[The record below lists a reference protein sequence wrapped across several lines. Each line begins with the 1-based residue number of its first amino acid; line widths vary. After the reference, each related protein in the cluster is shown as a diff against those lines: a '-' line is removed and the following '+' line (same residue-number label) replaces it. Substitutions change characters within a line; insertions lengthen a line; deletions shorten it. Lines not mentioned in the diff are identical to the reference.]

1 MKENYCRTSFAACIL
16 ELASGE
22 RELQLLPAGKFRA
35 HDGRPTDAPA
45 WYIDGALAQRL
56 IVAARARANPFVIDY
71 EHQTIAAEKNGQPAP
86 AAGWWQNANMEWR
99 EGQGLFAVNVEWTD
113 KARAMIAA
121 GEYKFFSPV
130 FKYDKQT
137 GAVTAILMGA
147 ITNYPAIDGME
158 ALAARAAARF
168 STLPE
173 QGSKE
178 DEISAEELAVCH
190 SMGLE
195 QDEYIRSRAAS
206 RKNDSAISIATTR
219 GGQPDR
225 DGESGLSAEEL
236 FVCRSMGLPPHE
248 YKKNRAR

>member
-1 MKENYCRTSFAACIL
+1 MTDNCCHASFAACIL

-45 WYIDGALAQRL
+45 WYIDAALAQRL
-56 IVAARARANPFVIDY
+56 IAAARARANPLVIDY
-71 EHQTIAAEKNGQPAP
+71 EHQTLNAEKNGQTAP
-86 AAGWWQNANMEWR
+86 AAGWWDAKNMVWR
-99 EGQGLFAVNVEWTD
+99 EGQGLFITDVTWTE
-113 KARAMIAA
+113 KASAMIAA

-147 ITNYPAIDGME
+147 LTNYPAIDGME
-158 ALAARAAARF
+158 ALAARVAARF
-168 STLPE
+168 STQQE

-178 DEISAEELAVCH
+178 GEISAEELAVCH
-190 SMGLE
+190 LMGLE

-206 RKNDSAISIATTR
+206 RKHDSAIGLATTR
-219 GGQPDR
+219 GGQPAR
-225 DGESGLSAEEL
+225 DGEGGLSAEEL
-236 FVCRSMGLPPHE
+236 SVCRSMGLPPHE